1 MQNKESI
8 FWNWF
13 VKHNEDYL
21 NIDHSERKDELLDEL
36 LSVLQNYCD
45 KLFFQLVSN
54 EEKKQLIITA
64 DGQREFFS
72 KVTDLVNAAPPVAPW
87 EIIAF
92 KPQLGTNFC
101 TQYEGIF
108 LDPTKLLFLPL
119 ESAASSRELGIRVYI
134 DNADFHENKQAY
146 HNGVY
151 QLVDSLLGEQYAA
164 LNIDYIDVDQLPKIH
179 DMGLIP
185 LSDLQE
191 YIEWRK
197 SN

>member
-1 MQNKESI
+1 MQNRESI
-8 FWNWF
+8 FWDWF
-13 VKHNEDYL
+13 IKHSEDYL
-21 NIDHSERKDELLDEL
+21 NIDHSERKEELLDEL
-36 LSVLQNYCD
+36 LSVLQDYCD

-64 DGQREFFS
+64 DGQKAFFS
-72 KVTDLVNAAPPVAPW
+72 KVTDLVHAAPPVAPW

-92 KPQLGTNFC
+92 KPQLGNIFC
-101 TQYEGIF
+101 TRYENIF
-108 LDPTKLLFLPL
+108 LDPTKLFFSPL
-119 ESAASSRELGIRVYI
+119 ESSASSQELGIRIYI
-134 DNADFHENKQAY
+134 DHADFHRNKQTY

-164 LNIDYIDVDQLPKIH
+164 LNIDYIDVDQVPKMH
-179 DMGLIP
+179 DSRLIP